1 MDYPAGAAVFRPPRE
16 TRRHGRRG
24 CDRAGGPAARL
35 PRRADEVP
43 PDQGRGAPGRRDRPS
58 GLRGIEQ
65 DVHHADRPGGY
76 PGPRHRARQCP
87 RHDRGRLESDRPLRN
102 RSSDRGDG
110 SARKRDQGRDAA
122 PEGGRWDDPQHEAGQ
137 RGRADRHRGP
147 PPRERG
153 RRPHEQCGRRALP
166 SGGSRDD
173 HQVQGDHGG
182 PRTGHRPLRGRR
194 QRAERHCG
202 EESVSRR
209 RSLAAGWRDARRH
222 ALGMADVFTILIV
235 AILVVFLFDF
245 FNGFHD
251 AANAI
256 ATIVAT
262 KVLTPTKAVAMAAAG
277 NFVGM
282 VFITNAIAETI
293 GKGII
298 DTNVLGMNALPLSPG
313 AFFHSLAFIM
323 GGVVGAIVWDLITW
337 LSRLPTAIS
346 HALIGG
352 IIGAAALAAGPGS
365 ILLPST
371 TNMLLFVFV
380 TGMAFVLGA
389 ASFFG
394 YDVIIRRHPP
404 TLGTTILARLRAG
417 LLPAVILGKILLKGL
432 VQIVVY
438 MVAAP
443 LVGLVFAFGL
453 ALVVIRL
460 FHRHTPTKVNHE
472 FKRLQ
477 LVSSF
482 FYSVTHG
489 TNDAQQGMGIC
500 TLILVVAA
508 IGPPW
513 GPPSGQFAVPFWVIV
528 GAHASISLG
537 TLFGG
542 WRIVRTM
549 SQRVTHLRP
558 WQGFSAETGGGIALA
573 SSALAGIPVSTTHVI
588 ASAIMGVGAT
598 KRLSAVRWGVAR
610 RVFWAWIVT
619 LPASA
624 GGGMAADAIMRIAF
638 GV

>member
-1 MDYPAGAAVFRPPRE
+1 
-16 TRRHGRRG
+16 
-24 CDRAGGPAARL
+24 
-35 PRRADEVP
+35 
-43 PDQGRGAPGRRDRPS
+43 
-58 GLRGIEQ
+58 
-65 DVHHADRPGGY
+65 
-76 PGPRHRARQCP
+76 
-87 RHDRGRLESDRPLRN
+87 
-102 RSSDRGDG
+102 
-110 SARKRDQGRDAA
+110 
-122 PEGGRWDDPQHEAGQ
+122 
-137 RGRADRHRGP
+137 
-147 PPRERG
+147 
-153 RRPHEQCGRRALP
+153 
-166 SGGSRDD
+166 
-173 HQVQGDHGG
+173 
-182 PRTGHRPLRGRR
+182 
-194 QRAERHCG
+194 
-202 EESVSRR
+202 
-209 RSLAAGWRDARRH
+209 
-222 ALGMADVFTILIV
+222 MADLFVLILV
-235 AILVVFLFDF
+235 AILVVFSFDF

-262 KVLTPTKAVAMAAAG
+262 KVLTPTKAVAMAACG

-298 DTNVLGMNALPLSPG
+298 DTNVLGVNALPLSQT
-313 AFFHSLAFIM
+313 AFLHSMAIIM
-323 GGVVGAIVWDLITW
+323 GGVIGAIAWDLITW
-337 LSRLPTAIS
+337 VWGLPTSSS

-352 IIGAAALAAGPGS
+352 
-365 ILLPST
+365 
-371 TNMLLFVFV
+371 
-380 TGMAFVLGA
+380 LGA
-389 ASFFG
+389 ASFFA
-394 YDVIIRRHPP
+394 YDVIIRRHRP
-404 TLGTTILARLRAG
+404 TLGTTILAGLLAG

-460 FHRHTPTKVNHE
+460 FRRHTPTRVNHE

-489 TNDAQQGMGIC
+489 TNDAQKGMGII

-508 IGPPW
+508 IGPPG

-528 GAHASISLG
+528 GAHESISFG
-537 TLFGG
+537 TFFGG

-598 KRLSAVRWGVAR
+598 RRLSAVRWGVAR
-610 RVFWAWIVT
+610 RIFWAWIIT
-619 LPASA
+619 IPASA
-624 GGGMAADAIMRIAF
+624 GVGIVAYAALRLMF

>member
-1 MDYPAGAAVFRPPRE
+1 
-16 TRRHGRRG
+16 
-24 CDRAGGPAARL
+24 
-35 PRRADEVP
+35 
-43 PDQGRGAPGRRDRPS
+43 
-58 GLRGIEQ
+58 
-65 DVHHADRPGGY
+65 
-76 PGPRHRARQCP
+76 
-87 RHDRGRLESDRPLRN
+87 
-102 RSSDRGDG
+102 
-110 SARKRDQGRDAA
+110 
-122 PEGGRWDDPQHEAGQ
+122 
-137 RGRADRHRGP
+137 
-147 PPRERG
+147 
-153 RRPHEQCGRRALP
+153 
-166 SGGSRDD
+166 
-173 HQVQGDHGG
+173 
-182 PRTGHRPLRGRR
+182 
-194 QRAERHCG
+194 
-202 EESVSRR
+202 
-209 RSLAAGWRDARRH
+209 
-222 ALGMADVFTILIV
+222 MADLLAIIVV
-235 AILVVFLFDF
+235 AILVVFAFDF

-298 DTNVLGMNALPLSPG
+298 DTNVLGVNALPLSDA
-313 AFFHSLAFIM
+313 AFFHSMAIIM
-323 GGVVGAIVWDLITW
+323 GGVAGAIVWDIVTW
-337 LSRLPTAIS
+337 LWGLPTSSS

-352 IIGAAALAAGPGS
+352 IVGATVLAAGPAY

-371 TNMLLFVFV
+371 ENLLLFVFV
-380 TGMAFVLGA
+380 TGMAFVLGS
-389 ASFFG
+389 ASLFA
-394 YDVIIRRHPP
+394 YTVIIHRDKP
-404 TLGTTILARLRAG
+404 TLGSLILAGLLTG
-417 LLPAVILGKILLKGL
+417 LLPAVILGRILLKGL

-460 FHRHTPTKVNHE
+460 FRRQTPTRVNHE
-472 FKRLQ
+472 FRRLQ

-489 TNDAQQGMGIC
+489 TNDAQKGMGII

-513 GPPSGQFAVPFWVIV
+513 GPPSGGFHIPFWVIV

-537 TLFGG
+537 TFFGG

-558 WQGFSAETGGGIALA
+558 WQGFAAETGGGIALA
-573 SSALAGIPVSTTHVI
+573 STALAGIPVSTTHVI

-598 KRLSAVRWGVAR
+598 RRLSAVRWGVAR
-610 RVFWAWIVT
+610 RIFWAWIIT
-619 LPASA
+619 IPASA
-624 GGGMAADAIMRIAF
+624 GVGMVVYAGLRLAF
-638 GV
+638 AV